1 MSQLE
6 SIIWHVLGYA
16 AMPVIFLSG
25 FIAVAIGCLFILKW
39 MGVEPLDTDN
49 QA

>member
-16 AMPVIFLSG
+16 AIPTILLGG
-25 FIAVAIGCLFILKW
+25 FVAVALVSLLILRRW
-39 MGVEPLDTDN
+39 D
-49 QA
+49 Q